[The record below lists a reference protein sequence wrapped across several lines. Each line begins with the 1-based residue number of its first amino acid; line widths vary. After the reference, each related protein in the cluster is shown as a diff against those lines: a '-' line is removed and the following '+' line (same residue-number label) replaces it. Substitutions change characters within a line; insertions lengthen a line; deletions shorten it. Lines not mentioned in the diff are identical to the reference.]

1 MSGAADLKCLFYR
14 SPLKSRRDEIA
25 PVSPLSAKVALLP
38 TTCLS
43 STSPQARR
51 PPSTKPWPQ
60 WTSWWTR
67 SSGTYS
73 EQGTPCCSTM
83 SCLQVESRWLTRQS
97 GCVDGS
103 HLSGCGFSASTF
115 KMRFCFPALD
125 DRFTSSSFSR
135 KRLCLVELSMCFTA
149 AEQCFGLIIC

>member
-1 MSGAADLKCLFYR
+1 MLCSSKTSIPKVLSWPNTTWVPPFRLSGEWSCRSQMFILLFL
-14 SPLKSRRDEIA
+14 LKSRRDEIA
-25 PVSPLSAKVALLP
+25 PVSPLSAKAALLP

-43 STSPQARR
+43 STSLQARR
-51 PPSTKPWPQ
+51 PPSTTPLPQ

-103 HLSGCGFSASTF
+103 QDFLLPLL
-115 KMRFCFPALD
+115 R
-125 DRFTSSSFSR
+125 
-135 KRLCLVELSMCFTA
+135 
-149 AEQCFGLIIC
+149 